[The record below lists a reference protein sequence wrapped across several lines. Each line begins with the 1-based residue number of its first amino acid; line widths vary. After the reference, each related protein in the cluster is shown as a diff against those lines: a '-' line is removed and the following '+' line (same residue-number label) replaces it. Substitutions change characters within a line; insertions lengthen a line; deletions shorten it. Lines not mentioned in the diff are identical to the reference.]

1 MFSSSSSEDDNEE
14 IIQIRKRVFRPRINC
29 VFRSVFEFNE
39 RFRMSSIQM
48 EQLRMD
54 IGHMLLPPT
63 DRSHALSTKMQLCI
77 ALHWL
82 GNGGQYHVIADTHGV
97 SKASVCRCVR
107 NVVHAVN
114 QIKFPQC
121 VNWPEHILNVSAGFF
136 AIAGFPQVI
145 GCVDGTLVKIDAPT
159 ENEPE
164 FVDRNEKHSINCMIV
179 CGPNLEIYYAS
190 ANWPGSV
197 HDARVLRNSTLFQR
211 MEEGWRPILNGVLL
225 GDSGYPLLEWLMT
238 PIEVNI
244 DAASAAYN
252 RAHKK
257 TRRLVEN
264 SIGILKEKFPCL
276 NYLRLSPVYAA
287 NVFKC
292 CTALYNISRQEN
304 VNLYMADNEANE
316 NAINVAAGRN
326 ARQRQQEIILF

>member
-1 MFSSSSSEDDNEE
+1 MASATHTLLTVRCACERNEMFSSSSSEDDNEE
-14 IIQIRKRVFRPRINC
+14 ISQIRRRVFRPRINC

-54 IGHMLLPPT
+54 IGHMLLHPT

-82 GNGGQYHVIADTHGV
+82 GNGWQYHVIADTHGV

-121 VNWPEHILNVSAGFF
+121 VNWPENILNVSAGFF

-159 ENEPE
+159 ENEPA
-164 FVDRNEKHSINCMIV
+164 FVDRNGKHSSIV
-179 CGPNLEIYYAS
+179 
-190 ANWPGSV
+190 
-197 HDARVLRNSTLFQR
+197 
-211 MEEGWRPILNGVLL
+211 
-225 GDSGYPLLEWLMT
+225 
-238 PIEVNI
+238 
-244 DAASAAYN
+244 
-252 RAHKK
+252 
-257 TRRLVEN
+257 
-264 SIGILKEKFPCL
+264 
-276 NYLRLSPVYAA
+276 
-287 NVFKC
+287 
-292 CTALYNISRQEN
+292 
-304 VNLYMADNEANE
+304 
-316 NAINVAAGRN
+316 
-326 ARQRQQEIILF
+326 